1 MASLMYAKESILL
14 KVIQDVAD
22 NDKRTQTL
30 ELMGSNI
37 WKGKS
42 AALTASLADALLNNT
57 KVTALNLSDCNL
69 GDNALI
75 ALADSIAHNS
85 TLYDLNL
92 SNNKLGRPGL
102 IHLSKCLATNTG
114 VINLDLTGHRIN
126 SEVAM
131 AFVDMLKNNM

>member
-1 MASLMYAKESILL
+1 M
-14 KVIQDVAD
+14 QP
-22 NDKRTQTL
+22 R
-30 ELMGSNI
+30 
-37 WKGKS
+37 
-42 AALTASLADALLNNT
+42 
-57 KVTALNLSDCNL
+57 
-69 GDNALI
+69 DNALI